1 MDTENLSA
9 GTQSALAGAAKRGA
23 ELFAVG
29 PMTPG
34 QTVPTADA
42 RVTLPG
48 FQAVVAWRGMLVPG
62 FGADP
67 DSAVLNA
74 LSKV

>member
-1 MDTENLSA
+1 MDLDNLDP
-9 GTQSALAGAAKRGA
+9 GTRAALADAAKKGA

-34 QTVPTADA
+34 QTVPTDDA
-42 RVTLPG
+42 RTTLPG
-48 FQAVVAWRGMLVPG
+48 FQAVVAHRGLLMPG
-62 FGADP
+62 FGSDP

>member
-1 MDTENLSA
+1 MDVDQLDP
-9 GTQSALAGAAKRGA
+9 GTRMALEAAEKKGA

-34 QTVPTADA
+34 QTVPTDDA

-48 FQAVVAWRGMLVPG
+48 FQATVAYKGLLLPG
-62 FGADP
+62 FGSDP
-67 DSAVLNA
+67 DAAVLNA
-74 LSKV
+74 LSKI